1 MSTFTNKSTVEL
13 IPQNKI
19 NSDWGVIRSGKAS
32 FNDFDESKYFDEN
45 GTVNEV
51 GIKFITRL
59 LRHKHKSTFFLSN
72 ISFIVPTQIDYNKL
86 TKEEIAGMERHL
98 NGKQYHYV
106 ISVYLAMRWLYY
118 KPSYIS
124 VEILEVIEYQLKQHF
139 QVCYKALQMLP
150 KEDVTEEEKDL
161 LARYKT
167 SFIALK
173 LELPIFVARQLY
185 RHKAIRLCEKSGRY
199 TAEGIEFF
207 KPDAWRKAPEKAT
220 QGSIEN
226 EFVEERNA
234 ILTTEAGSGMHN
246 IPEMLCNVDIIQDN
260 NIQSHFKALAELI
273 DNSVIFECDYENLVK
288 HNAEWYQNNLEN
300 GMCKEQARMILPQS
314 QITVTIN
321 SVDLTSLSSILYLR
335 LDNHAQKEMRDL
347 AQQIYGIAC
356 QEFGEELIDKLI
368 DIQNR
373 LTF

>member
-1 MSTFTNKSTVEL
+1 MSIFTNKSTVEL

-45 GTVNEV
+45 GIVNEV

-72 ISFIVPTQIDYNKL
+72 LEFFVDTQIDYNEL

-98 NGKQYHYV
+98 NGTQYHYV
-106 ISVYLAMRWLYY
+106 ISIYLAMRWLYY
-118 KPSYIS
+118 KPKYIS

-167 SFIALK
+167 QFIALK

-199 TAEGIEFF
+199 TAEGIKFF

-226 EFVEERNA
+226 EFVE
-234 ILTTEAGSGMHN
+234 T
-246 IPEMLCNVDIIQDN
+246 VDIEFNEDPHQIYNEFVDYGAN
-260 NIQSHFKALAELI
+260 STFK
-273 DNSVIFECDYENLVK
+273 SFVK
-288 HNAEWYQNNLEN
+288 S
-300 GMCKEQARMILPQS
+300 GICKEQARIILPQS
-314 QITVTIN
+314 QITTTIN
-321 SVDLTSLSSILYLR
+321 TVDLYTLSSVLSQR
-335 LDNHAQKEMRDL
+335 LDKHAQLEIREV
-347 AQQIYGIAC
+347 AQQLYDITC
-356 QEFGEELIDKLI
+356 KEFGKELVDKLI

-373 LTF
+373 LIF